1 MFYTHQ
7 DRDDDYKPSRQEV
20 IEEKNNSDSSYQSHE
35 DDLSALERIATQE
48 DHESYEESHK
58 TETNGSRRPQ
68 QHSLELRQTASNVLD
83 RVASR
88 ITTRSIRDPPPP
100 PDGGF
105 QAWLQVAMGWLI
117 IFVTWGYVNSFGSF
131 QAYYTQTLPEDASTI
146 SWIGSI
152 QVFLTF
158 FIGAF
163 SGRLLDAGLFVPTLF
178 VGGILQLLG
187 IFMMSLSTKWWQL
200 LLSQG
205 VLTGIGGGIFFCPSM
220 GLIATYFSNRRA
232 LAVGITSTGNSVG
245 GMIYPI
251 LTRELLPKI
260 GFAWTTRVLGFLN
273 LGLLAIAFAFMR
285 PRLPP
290 RATGPIIDWKA
301 FTEPV
306 YVLFVGGIFFVL
318 WNVYFTFYYIASYG
332 IENAGLPYSASTT
345 LVIIINGVGIP
356 ARIIP
361 PFFADKFGPL
371 NTVVP
376 VLFCVAIVSYTWLAV
391 DSTTGFYIFTVFYG
405 MINAS
410 FQCLI
415 PTAVASLTPNL
426 NVVGTRLGMA
436 FATISFAALTG
447 PPIGGVLQ
455 SANNGSFVAPQV
467 WASTSALLCAFLVLG
482 ARFKKGGWDLKARC

>member
-58 TETNGSRRPQ
+58 TETNGSRRPH

-245 GMIYPI
+245 ED
-251 LTRELLPKI
+251 T
-260 GFAWTTRVLGFLN
+260 FWVCFL
-273 LGLLAIAFAFMR
+273 
-285 PRLPP
+285 
-290 RATGPIIDWKA
+290 
-301 FTEPV
+301 
-306 YVLFVGGIFFVL
+306 
-318 WNVYFTFYYIASYG
+318 
-332 IENAGLPYSASTT
+332 
-345 LVIIINGVGIP
+345 
-356 ARIIP
+356 
-361 PFFADKFGPL
+361 
-371 NTVVP
+371 
-376 VLFCVAIVSYTWLAV
+376 
-391 DSTTGFYIFTVFYG
+391 TTGTDV
-405 MINAS
+405 
-410 FQCLI
+410 LLLRRHDI
-415 PTAVASLTPNL
+415 PHPDT
-426 NVVGTRLGMA
+426 
-436 FATISFAALTG
+436 
-447 PPIGGVLQ
+447 
-455 SANNGSFVAPQV
+455 
-467 WASTSALLCAFLVLG
+467 
-482 ARFKKGGWDLKARC
+482 